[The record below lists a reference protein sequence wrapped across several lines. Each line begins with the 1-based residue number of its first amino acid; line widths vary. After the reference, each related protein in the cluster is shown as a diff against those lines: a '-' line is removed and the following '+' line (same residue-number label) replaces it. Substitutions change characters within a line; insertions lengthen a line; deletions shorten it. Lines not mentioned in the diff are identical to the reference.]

1 MAKVIV
7 TGGAGFIGSHLC
19 DALLSLDHDV
29 VCIDNFLTS
38 SEDNIAHLKNNS
50 HFTFIHHD
58 VVKPLPETLHAEY
71 IFHLASPASPNH
83 HSKISYH
90 ALPME
95 TMLVNTSGTLNLL
108 KFAQE
113 QKAKFLY
120 TSTSE
125 VYGDPL
131 EHPQKETYRG
141 NVSTTGPRSVY
152 DEAKRFG
159 ETFVSYFWREK
170 NLDAR
175 IARIFNTYGPR
186 MSSADMRMISIFI
199 NEALANK
206 PITIFGDGKQT
217 RSLSYVSDTV
227 EGLIRLMFRDHTEGE
242 IVNIGSPDEHTV
254 LQYAQIVKKL
264 TDSTSEIVFSEKLPQ
279 DDPLRRR
286 ADITKAKK
294 LLEWEPKISLEEG
307 LNRMIED
314 QKLLRVKG
322 QR

>member
-19 DALLSLDHDV
+19 DSLLSLDHDV
-29 VCIDNFLTS
+29 ICIDNFLTGS
-38 SEDNIAHLKNNS
+38 DDNIVHLKNNPR
-50 HFTFIHHD
+50 FTFIHHD
-58 VVKPLPETLHAEY
+58 VINPLPDTLKAEF

-95 TMLVNTSGTLNLL
+95 TMLVNTTGTLNVL

-113 QKAKFLY
+113 QNAKFLF

-141 NVSTTGPRSVY
+141 NVSTIGPRSVY

-159 ETFVSYFWREK
+159 ETLVSYFWREK

-186 MSSADMRMISIFI
+186 MSSADMRMISIFVS
-199 NEALANK
+199 EALANK

-217 RSLSYVSDTV
+217 RSLCYVSDTV
-227 EGLIRLMFRDHTEGE
+227 DGLIRLMFRDQTRSEV
-242 IVNIGSPDEHTV
+242 VNIGSPDEHTV

-264 TDSTSEIVFSEKLPQ
+264 TDSASEIVFSEKLPE

-286 ADITKAKK
+286 ADITKAKE
-294 LLEWEPKISLEEG
+294 LLEWEPKVSLEEG
-307 LNRMIED
+307 LGKMI
-314 QKLLRVKG
+314 QYSKKTS
-322 QR
+322 